1 MESVLT
7 PWLLFAACMN
17 VFPPIYI
24 PTWFIPD
31 FPNITKSPA
40 CKLVTDF
47 PLLYCAAAVLFK
59 LTPKCLYTYCVNPE
73 QSNPL
78 GLVPPYTY
86 LHPKNCFAYDTTEL
100 PDFELAVDSVIFVL
114 LVVVDFDVVFTALVV
129 DEFDSVFVAFEFA
142 CSLVVNPLLDV
153 SR

>member
-1 MESVLT
+1 
-7 PWLLFAACMN
+7 MN

-86 LHPKNCFAYDTTEL
+86 LHPKNCFAYDTTEF
-100 PDFELAVDSVIFVL
+100 PDCDVDVDSVTV
-114 LVVVDFDVVFTALVV
+114 FDVFVF
-129 DEFDSVFVAFEFA
+129 FV
-142 CSLVVNPLLDV
+142 CIS
-153 SR
+153 

>member
-1 MESVLT
+1 
-7 PWLLFAACMN
+7 MN

-40 CKLVTDF
+40 CNSETEV

-78 GLVPPYTY
+78 VDVPPYTY
-86 LHPKNCFAYDTTEL
+86 FVPKNCCAYETTEL
-100 PDFELAVDSVIFVL
+100 PDE
-114 LVVVDFDVVFTALVV
+114 VVVLASVVCV
-129 DEFDSVFVAFEFA
+129 DCA
-142 CSLVVNPLLDV
+142 CS
-153 SR
+153 